1 MELDST
7 MAYLTEKLKINIENA
22 ELLVVLEL
30 LQAPSVGMITRR
42 GYVDGWKNTG
52 LVTHMC
58 LTRVDT
64 FSKRNTD

>member
-52 LVTHMC
+52 LVTHI
-58 LTRVDT
+58 
-64 FSKRNTD
+64 